1 MRKYMSADVPQCYA
15 ELARIHFGL
24 LILLSIFA
32 YIKVGN
38 QEMAV

>member
-1 MRKYMSADVPQCYA
+1 MRKYISADVSQCYA
-15 ELARIHFGL
+15 ELTRINFGL
-24 LILLSIFA
+24 LIVLSIFA

>member
-1 MRKYMSADVPQCYA
+1 MSADVPQCYA

-24 LILLSIFA
+24 LILMPIFA